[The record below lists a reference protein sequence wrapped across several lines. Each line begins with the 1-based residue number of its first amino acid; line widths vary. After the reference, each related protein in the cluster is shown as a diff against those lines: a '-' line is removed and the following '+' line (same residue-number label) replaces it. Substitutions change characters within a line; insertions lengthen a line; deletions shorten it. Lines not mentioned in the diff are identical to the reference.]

1 MPIKTIT
8 ISTAKGGSG
17 KSTLAQCLAVQLGR
31 AALLDLDPQLDSLH
45 WSKLRAEHHPDRKIP
60 CAKIR
65 DAGDVTNAKRELAG
79 YEFLIIDTPPSHQG
93 TGELRKIYLASDFVL
108 VPIHPSP
115 KDLRAA
121 YTTVQAL
128 RALGVPHAAVLSV
141 ANPRT
146 AITSEAKALLGD
158 SAVEIAPVI
167 ITRLTSYPETAV
179 DGRTPL
185 DLPGQIKPKG
195 EFREIEVWLREK
207 LNQGA
212 EINGTAETP
221 TLRQLHA

>member
-1 MPIKTIT
+1 MAIKTIT

-45 WSKLRAEHHPDRKIP
+45 WSRLRAEHHPDRKIP

-79 YEFLIIDTPPSHQG
+79 YDFLIIDTPPSHQG
-93 TGELRKIYLASDFVL
+93 TGELRKIFLASDFVL

-185 DLPGQIKPKG
+185 DLPGDTKPKG

-212 EINGTAETP
+212 EINGTSETP

>member
-1 MPIKTIT
+1 MAIKTIT

-31 AALLDLDPQLDSLH
+31 SALLDLDPQLDSLH
-45 WSKLRAEHHPDRKIP
+45 WSKLRAEHHPERGIP

-79 YEFLIIDTPPSHQG
+79 YDFLIIDTPPSHQG
-93 TGELRKIYLASDFVL
+93 TGELRKIFLASDFVL

-185 DLPGQIKPKG
+185 DLPGDTKPKG
-195 EFREIEVWLREK
+195 EFRDLGAWLREK

>member
-8 ISTAKGGSG
+8 TSTAKGGSG

-65 DAGDVTNAKRELAG
+65 DAADVAEAKKQLAG
-79 YEFLIIDTPPSHQG
+79 YDFLIIDTPPSHHG
-93 TGELRKIYLASDFVL
+93 TGELRKIFLASDFVI

-121 YTTVQAL
+121 YTTIQAL
-128 RALGVPHAAVLSV
+128 HALGVPHAAVLSV

-146 AITSEAKALLGD
+146 SITSEAKALLGD

-185 DLPGQIKPKG
+185 DLPGDTKPKC
-195 EFREIEVWLREK
+195 EFRELDVWLREK

-212 EINGTAETP
+212 ETNGTTETQ
-221 TLRQLHA
+221 TVRRLRA

>member
-17 KSTLAQCLAVQLGR
+17 KSTLSQCLAVQLPHS
-31 AALLDLDPQLDSLH
+31 ALLDLDPQLDSYH
-45 WSKLRAEHHPDRKIP
+45 WAKLRGDKYPEKKIP

-65 DAGDVTNAKRELAG
+65 EAADVQRAKQQLTGGGFE
-79 YEFLIIDTPPSHQG
+79 YLIVDTPPSHQG
-93 TGELRKIYLASDFVL
+93 TGELRKIFQLSDFVL

-121 YTTVQAL
+121 YTTITAL
-128 RALGVPHAAVLSV
+128 KGLNVPHAAVLSV

-146 AITSEAKALLGD
+146 SITSEARTLLGD
-158 SAVEIAPVI
+158 SGVEIAPVI

-185 DLPGQIKPKG
+185 DLKGVNKPKEEFYALQAWLESKLG
-195 EFREIEVWLREK
+195 EK
-207 LNQGA
+207 K
-212 EINGTAETP
+212 
-221 TLRQLHA
+221 